1 MLMLLSFWLRHQ
13 ITAAA
18 MTDLLSLA
26 SLHCPMPN
34 ICTKTI
40 AMFRKF
46 FRNSKIPMNIHKY
59 CSNCF
64 AAIKETQLPH
74 ICCTCNAKLEIK
86 TSVSYFVELDI
97 VTQLQNFFRKPGF
110 TQLLQYRFEKAEKQS
125 TIISDIYDGCQYK
138 KLFPGGPLDN
148 PNNLTFSW
156 NTDGVPLFKS
166 SNFGSWPFFLSINEL
181 PPGKRFLWDHQIL
194 GGLWFGPSKPFM
206 NKFLNPLYKK
216 VSKLETEGTIFYID
230 AEDRLVR
237 AFMTAGTCDLPAKC
251 LVQTQFSSMDIMD
264 VQNVKSRVFTIM
276 RDTLWYSHLGILLR
290 INPN

>member
-18 MTDLLSLA
+18 MTDLLLLV

-40 AMFRKF
+40 AMFRIF
-46 FRNSKIPMNIHKY
+46 FRNLKIPMNIHKY

-74 ICCTCNAKLEIK
+74 ICCTCNAKLESK

-148 PNNLTFSW
+148 PNN
-156 NTDGVPLFKS
+156 
-166 SNFGSWPFFLSINEL
+166 FF
-181 PPGKRFLWDHQIL
+181 
-194 GGLWFGPSKPFM
+194 
-206 NKFLNPLYKK
+206 
-216 VSKLETEGTIFYID
+216 
-230 AEDRLVR
+230 
-237 AFMTAGTCDLPAKC
+237 
-251 LVQTQFSSMDIMD
+251 
-264 VQNVKSRVFTIM
+264 
-276 RDTLWYSHLGILLR
+276 
-290 INPN
+290 

>member
-1 MLMLLSFWLRHQ
+1 MSKVITEEIQSHFSSSRAANLRIIILNFKYLRIRYSKAIVPRCYNCTRYKHVDAVVVLAASSNYCSSNDGSSFTCISSLSH
-13 ITAAA
+13 AKY
-18 MTDLLSLA
+18 MYKNYC
-26 SLHCPMPN
+26 HV
-34 ICTKTI
+34 
-40 AMFRKF
+40 RKF
-46 FRNSKIPMNIHKY
+46 FRNLKIPMNIHKY

-74 ICCTCNAKLEIK
+74 ICCTCNAKLESK

-156 NTDGVPLFKS
+156 NNDGVPLFKS

-181 PPGKRFLWDHQIL
+181 PPGKRFLWDYQIL

-216 VSKLETEGTIFYID
+216 ISKLETEGTDIYMLMQ
-230 AEDRLVR
+230 R
-237 AFMTAGTCDLPAKC
+237 TDL
-251 LVQTQFSSMDIMD
+251 LEHS
-264 VQNVKSRVFTIM
+264 
-276 RDTLWYSHLGILLR
+276 
-290 INPN
+290 